1 MSNEEYLKSLPF
13 GSDFDP
19 LERIV
24 CAANKYDH
32 DIIILGVRH
41 GCDAMS
47 DVFEYYDE
55 NCPYFLTESEIQGFM
70 TSKHRF
76 VDRYEAWKIALE
88 QRQIVRLVGGNEKEK
103 LYSENLY

>member
-1 MSNEEYLKSLPF
+1 
-13 GSDFDP
+13 
-19 LERIV
+19 
-24 CAANKYDH
+24 
-32 DIIILGVRH
+32 
-41 GCDAMS
+41 
-47 DVFEYYDE
+47 
-55 NCPYFLTESEIQGFM
+55 M